1 MKMKKVLAF
10 GLAAIMAFGTIG
22 CGGSDDNQS
31 NVNTNA
37 PANNDADADT
47 GNNTDA
53 NTDADTNTDADA
65 NNDADAGASD
75 DGALSYA
82 GITLGESYTDVT
94 ATIKWLTHRTDLV
107 ENGVLDNYIAD
118 FNTMYP
124 NITVEVEGITDYAED
139 AGRNL

>member
-31 NVNTNA
+31 NANTNA
-37 PANNDADADT
+37 P
-47 GNNTDA
+47 
-53 NTDADTNTDADA
+53 A

-107 ENGVLDNYIAD
+107 ENGALDSYIAD